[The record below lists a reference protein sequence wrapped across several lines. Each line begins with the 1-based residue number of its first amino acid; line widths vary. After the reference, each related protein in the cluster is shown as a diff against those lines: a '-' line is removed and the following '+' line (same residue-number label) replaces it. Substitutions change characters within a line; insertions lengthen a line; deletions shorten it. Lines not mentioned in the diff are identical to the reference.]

1 MKMCTEW
8 PWRSLEKAKQ
18 VAFLDR
24 RAMRRRSRWGQRPR
38 GEVIGRGAEFDVGR
52 NGKNLQRIWI
62 TAEID
67 GVRCGYTITFGWRG
81 ARNEAVGRA
90 YASVDAP
97 GGRVADAERFSA
109 LVEALRSR
117 GSTA

>member
-1 MKMCTEW
+1 MCTER
-8 PWRSLEKAKQ
+8 PWRLLKKAKQ
-18 VAFLDR
+18 VAFLDW
-24 RAMRRRSRWGQRPR
+24 RAMRRRSRWGGGQRPR
-38 GEVIGRGAEFDVGR
+38 GEVIGRGAEFGVGR
-52 NGKNLQRIWI
+52 NGKNLQRIRI

-90 YASVDAP
+90 YASVDTP

-109 LVEALRSR
+109 LMEALRSR

>member
-1 MKMCTEW
+1 
-8 PWRSLEKAKQ
+8 
-18 VAFLDR
+18 
-24 RAMRRRSRWGQRPR
+24 
-38 GEVIGRGAEFDVGR
+38 VGR
-52 NGKNLQRIWI
+52 NGKNLQRIRI

>member
-1 MKMCTEW
+1 MYRTA
-8 PWRSLEKAKQ
+8 LEVVEEGKTGG
-18 VAFLDR
+18 FLR
-24 RAMRRRSRWGQRPR
+24 LEGYEKKVEVGGGQRPR
-38 GEVIGRGAEFDVGR
+38 GEVIGRGAEFGVGR
-52 NGKNLQRIWI
+52 NGKNLQRIRI

-117 GSTA
+117 GPTA

>member
-1 MKMCTEW
+1 VKMCTEW
-8 PWRSLEKAKQ
+8 PWRLLKKAKQ
-18 VAFLDR
+18 VAFLDW
-24 RAMRRRSRWGQRPR
+24 RAMRRGSI
-38 GEVIGRGAEFDVGR
+38 IGRGAEFDVGR
-52 NGKNLQRIWI
+52 NGKNLQRIRI

-90 YASVDAP
+90 YASVDAL

-109 LVEALRSR
+109 LMEALRSR